1 MSCRFKLSAVLR
13 ALAVPTGLL
22 VITLTTVSAQNVVI
36 RLQVCLSD
44 IVHAHDAVMRAGES
58 PIEETLFA
66 AVERTRAARSVAGH
80 VVGALTAVSFFG
92 AIAFLLF
99 GTPSRLIRSVSLV
112 LVLLL
117 LFRACFWTIV

>member
-1 MSCRFKLSAVLR
+1 MSRRIKLSAVAR

-22 VITLTTVSAQNVVI
+22 VIALTTVSAQNVVI

-44 IVHAHDAVMRAGES
+44 IVHAHDAVMRAGEVQ
-58 PIEETLFA
+58 IEETLFA

-80 VVGALTAVSFFG
+80 VVGGLTAVSFFG
-92 AIAFLLF
+92 GIAYLLL
-99 GTPSRLIRSVSLV
+99 GTQSRLIRAVSLV
-112 LVLLL
+112 LVLLV